1 MRWRGLV
8 PVAALGIAVVLAGV
22 SGCNLLPGQH
32 RAGGRTIRPSSRPPA
47 VLAVVLAARTAAAR
61 ADFRGLLAS
70 AARPG
75 DRLLVLSAASGA
87 TIGSF
92 TAPAAPQMTGPQVPA
107 ALPPDASQ
115 FQQAQHRSSTRAA
128 DQVAARDR
136 AELAAEQRHELARWA
151 NRAATRALAAA
162 GPIPDAGQ
170 TGGAIADAAA
180 SIAALR
186 AAGLAPGTRELIAI
200 VGAGGSPPRL
210 FASLDGMTAVVTGVP
225 DAMQNAAWQAD
236 LLQRGASRVYV
247 LDQADDAGLAALV
260 ARSLDG
266 PGGLTFPLARVHY
279 GPAQYALPPAAWPA
293 LRRLLP
299 LLTVTYPGATA
310 TINGYTDAIPTAG
323 GNLALSWRRAEAVLS
338 WLTSH
343 GISAGRLQAIGH
355 GAADPVA
362 PNQPGGQPLDRRVVI
377 IITP

>member
-1 MRWRGLV
+1 
-8 PVAALGIAVVLAGV
+8 
-22 SGCNLLPGQH
+22 
-32 RAGGRTIRPSSRPPA
+32 
-47 VLAVVLAARTAAAR
+47 VLAARTEAAR

-115 FQQAQHRSSTRAA
+115 FQQAQHRRSTRAA

-136 AELAAEQRHELARWA
+136 AELAAEQQHELARWA

-162 GPIPDAGQ
+162 GP
-170 TGGAIADAAA
+170 IADAAA

-186 AAGLAPGTRELIAI
+186 AAGLAPGTRERIAI
-200 VGAGGSPPRL
+200 VGAGGPPPRL

-260 ARSLDG
+260 ARSLNG